1 VIIYKFNQD
10 AEFPERVCAVP
21 ENVSGPFWLDL
32 QHEKQPLADRKSLIG
47 QTDTS
52 FASNTL
58 QEQHVEA

>member
-1 VIIYKFNQD
+1 MYP
-10 AEFPERVCAVP
+10 A
-21 ENVSGPFWLDL
+21 PFWFPDL